1 MKNYTFGFL
10 AVLAVMLMGVIGTA
24 SAATFN
30 APKGSTVTGYV
41 SGEIGTIQWTGME
54 IVEVHQY
61 RYDVSD
67 GKDFIL
73 AYKPSGNSV
82 SVKVYT
88 GDRFQL
94 VDRNGKF
101 LFLSP
106 ELAVANY
113 PNITFRG
120 VAIECSN
127 PKGCALQFTR

>member
-1 MKNYTFGFL
+1 MKKHTFGILAFL
-10 AVLAVMLMGVIGTA
+10 AVVLMVFIGTA
-24 SAATFN
+24 KATIFH
-30 APKGSTVTGYV
+30 APEGSTVTGYV
-41 SGEIGTIQWTGME
+41 SGKIGTIQWTGLD
-54 IVEVHQY
+54 IAEVHQY

-67 GKDFIL
+67 GKEFIL
-73 AYKPSGNSV
+73 AHKPSGNSV

-94 VDRNGKF
+94 VDRSGKF

-113 PNITFRG
+113 PNITFKG